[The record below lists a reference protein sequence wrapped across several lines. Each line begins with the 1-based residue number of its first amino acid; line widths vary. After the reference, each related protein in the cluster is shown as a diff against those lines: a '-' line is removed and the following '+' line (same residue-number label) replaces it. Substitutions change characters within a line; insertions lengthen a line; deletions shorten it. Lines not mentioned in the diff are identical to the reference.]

1 MPSKGLAGR
10 NPDGQG
16 LSGLIGELA
25 HPRGH

>member
-10 NPDGQG
+10 TPYGKG